1 MAVFEIDAYSPR
13 QVAAQVQA
21 VGVVKARLPVLAMA
35 MLGVSAGG
43 FIGLGALNSVLV
55 FADPALS
62 FGVSR
67 LLGGVA
73 FSLGLVLVVIAGA
86 ELFTGNN
93 LLVMAWADGKI
104 TTAEVARNW
113 IVVYL
118 ANAIG
123 AMGLAA
129 VVWLSRHGEM
139 NQGAIA
145 AQYVSIAAAK
155 TSLPFWEAFFKG
167 VLCNLLVC
175 LAVWMAMAGRSVTD
189 KILAVVFPISA
200 FVAAGFEH
208 SVANM
213 YLIPLGILLA
223 EGAPSV
229 AVAPDWTGFL
239 SNLVPV
245 TLGNI
250 AGGSVMVAAVYHLIY
265 NHALRPAADRLPGT
279 EERRAPQERP

>member
-13 QVAAQVQA
+13 QVAEQVQA
-21 VGVVKARLPVLAMA
+21 VGVVKARLPPLAML
-35 MLGVSAGG
+35 MLGILAGG
-43 FIGLGALNSVLV
+43 FVALGTLYAVIV
-55 FADPALS
+55 FADPTLPFA
-62 FGVSR
+62 VSR
-67 LLGGVA
+67 LLGGLA

-104 TTAEVARNW
+104 TTAELVRNW
-113 IVVYL
+113 VVVYF

-123 AMGLAA
+123 AIGIAL
-129 VVWLSRHGEM
+129 VVWLSRHGDL
-139 NQGAIA
+139 NQGAVAARYVEIA
-145 AQYVSIAAAK
+145 AIK
-155 TSLPFWEAFFKG
+155 TALPFWEAFFKG

-175 LAVWMAMAGRSVTD
+175 LAVWMAMAGRGVTD
-189 KILAVVFPISA
+189 KILAVIFPISA

-223 EGAPSV
+223 PGVAGAG
-229 AVAPDWTGFL
+229 AAPDWWGFV

-250 AGGSVMVAAVYHLIY
+250 AGGSILVAAVYHLIY
-265 NHALRPAADRLPGT
+265 GRGLQSGS
-279 EERRAPQERP
+279 E

>member
-13 QVAAQVQA
+13 QVAEQVQA
-21 VGVVKARLPVLAMA
+21 VGVVKARLPPLAML
-35 MLGVSAGG
+35 MLGISAGG
-43 FIGLGALNSVLV
+43 FVALGTLYAVIV
-55 FADPALS
+55 FADPTLPFA
-62 FGVSR
+62 VSR
-67 LLGGVA
+67 LLGGLA

-104 TTAEVARNW
+104 TTREVVRNW
-113 IVVYL
+113 VVVYF

-123 AMGLAA
+123 AIGIAL
-129 VVWLSRHGEM
+129 VVWLSRHGDL
-139 NQGAIA
+139 NQGAVAARYVEIA
-145 AQYVSIAAAK
+145 AIK
-155 TSLPFWEAFFKG
+155 TALPFWEAFFKG

-175 LAVWMAMAGRSVTD
+175 LAVWMAMAGRGVTD
-189 KILAVVFPISA
+189 KILAVIFPISA

-208 SVANM
+208 CVANM

-223 EGAPSV
+223 PGVPAGGA
-229 AVAPDWTGFL
+229 APDWWGFL

-250 AGGSVMVAAVYHLIY
+250 AGGSILVAAVYHLIY
-265 NHALRPAADRLPGT
+265 GRGLKRGSW
-279 EERRAPQERP
+279 ES